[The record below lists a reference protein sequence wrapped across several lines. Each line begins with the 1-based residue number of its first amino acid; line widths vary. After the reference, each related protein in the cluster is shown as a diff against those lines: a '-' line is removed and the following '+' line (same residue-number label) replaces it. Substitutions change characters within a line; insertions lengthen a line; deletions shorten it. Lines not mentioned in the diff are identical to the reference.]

1 MKDERSHD
9 DLVNKFGSYY
19 ACAGSPPLREL
30 ERRVF
35 GSDYGSNGYT
45 NVEDA
50 RRLAKLLRI
59 DSTSTLLDIGTGAGW
74 PGLFLAKEFGCRV
87 VLTDMPFDGLQV
99 GYDRAVEEGINAQAV
114 RADGSQL
121 PFRRASFDAVTHSD
135 VLC

>member
-1 MKDERSHD
+1 VKDERSHD

-19 ACAGSPPLREL
+19 ASAGSPPLREL

-35 GSDYGSNGYT
+35 GSDYGGNGYT

-74 PGLFLAKEFGCRV
+74 PGLFLAKQYGCHV
-87 VLTDMPFDGLQV
+87 VLTDMPFDGLHV
-99 GYDRAVEEGINAQAV
+99 AHDRAVGEDINAQAV

-121 PFRRASFDAVTHSD
+121 PFRKASFDAVTHSD